1 MYGRSV
7 SNQRIEAWWSFL
19 RKTDSDWWIKLF
31 KDIRDTGIYCDS
43 NPINVECLKFCFMQ
57 LIQDELKHV
66 AEHWNLHRIRPC
78 RNSDSPAGR
87 PDVLYFLPELEE
99 VMDYSTPVP
108 SDEIDLAKEICC
120 DEVIEQPASREF
132 VDLVHLIMDEED
144 LTMPDDAEE
153 ALSLYI

>member
-31 KDIRDTGIYCDS
+31 KVIWDAGIYWDS
-43 NPINVECLKFCFMQ
+43 NPIHVECLKFCFMQ

-99 VMDYSTPVP
+99 VMDYSTPVS

-120 DEVIEQPASREF
+120 DEVIEQLASREF
-132 VDLVHLIMDEED
+132 LVRW
-144 LTMPDDAEE
+144 LTSSWMKR
-153 ALSLYI
+153 I